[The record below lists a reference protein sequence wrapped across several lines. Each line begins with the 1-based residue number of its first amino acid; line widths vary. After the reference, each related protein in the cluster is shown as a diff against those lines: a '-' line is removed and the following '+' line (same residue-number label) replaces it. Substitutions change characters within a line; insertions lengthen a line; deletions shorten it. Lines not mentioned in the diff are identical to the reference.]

1 MYVKGSL
8 LQVSTLVGS
17 LVPKL
22 TESQILREQV
32 HAADV
37 SVHIAEAGEGDLSG
51 GSGTTVVRFPS
62 EVSGITALSSVAK
75 SPIKVRHQEQQQ
87 QQQHNEQQQPVGQK
101 EKSLPPPEE
110 EIPAAVTA
118 AATPGKRG
126 SHVLAA
132 VTPQKPFTPLKR
144 SNRYGTYRI

>member
-1 MYVKGSL
+1 M
-8 LQVSTLVGS
+8 
-17 LVPKL
+17 VPNL
-22 TESQILREQV
+22 TQSQILREQV

-37 SVHIAEAGEGDLSG
+37 SVHIAEAGEGDPSG

-87 QQQHNEQQQPVGQK
+87 QQQQQQHNGQQQPVGQK
-101 EKSLPPPEE
+101 ENSLPPPEE

-126 SHVLAA
+126 RHVLAA

-144 SNRYGTYRI
+144 SNRYRTHRI